1 MAEHLVR
8 GGVEQGGWTM
18 KDGGK
23 SQGPDRV
30 RVCRPLSGHFYTV
43 GFLL

>member
-1 MAEHLVR
+1 MCEDQQEARMAEQLVR

-23 SQGPDRV
+23 
-30 RVCRPLSGHFYTV
+30 
-43 GFLL
+43 